1 MQIPHFHSANLRP
14 RALWVGTVSLRT
26 SLSPHAHQ
34 RPVSLGGS
42 TASTA
47 DSAQDCPWVTGR
59 ANSTPKAAHFPLEP
73 LSPPL
78 PPAPPFVSWPSS
90 PSSGSRALSAVDTR
104 GQGPGGHSLP
114 RGRPHPPR
122 DVLGMR
128 APLCPAAR
136 SPARQLGRPLGG
148 RIVRRICPRSEGP
161 PGARARLFPAGGA
174 PRRPGSRAISMRKE
188 RRRRLSW
195 HSPRAL
201 IV

>member
-1 MQIPHFHSANLRP
+1 VGSGTRQHNPGSCTLP
-14 RALWVGTVSLRT
+14 SRA
-26 SLSPHAHQ
+26 PQPA
-34 RPVSLGGS
+34 
-42 TASTA
+42 AS
-47 DSAQDCPWVTGR
+47 
-59 ANSTPKAAHFPLEP
+59 
-73 LSPPL
+73 
-78 PPAPPFVSWPSS
+78 PAPPFVFWPSS
-90 PSSGSRALSAVDTR
+90 PSSGSRALRAADTR
-104 GQGPGGHSLP
+104 GQGPGGHILP
-114 RGRPHPPR
+114 RGRPHPSR

-136 SPARQLGRPLGG
+136 SPAQQLGRPLGG

-161 PGARARLFPAGGA
+161 PGAGARLFPAGGA